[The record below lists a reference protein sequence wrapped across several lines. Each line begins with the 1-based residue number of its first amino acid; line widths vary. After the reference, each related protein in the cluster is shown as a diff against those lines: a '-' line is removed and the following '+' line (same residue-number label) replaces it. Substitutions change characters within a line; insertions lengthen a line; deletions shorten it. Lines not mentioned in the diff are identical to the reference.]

1 MEPRSRAPLVCI
13 FLRGGMDGLMAATP
27 YTDPALP
34 QLRPKLMLPPPGSD
48 SERALLRLDDR
59 FGLHPSFA
67 PLLPFFQ
74 EGRLA
79 IVHGVGSPE
88 RTRSHFDQQEYLE
101 TGTPGVKGT
110 RSGWLNRALA
120 MMPAGNGSPFR
131 AIAMGPTLPRAL
143 YGDET
148 ALALSDLAT
157 FGLSRSGQHEAVH
170 RGLEERYRR
179 ASNDVLRR
187 VSVES
192 FAADA
197 RISLFERDSGRP
209 GSEAG
214 YPPHCP
220 IGERLRH
227 VARMIKADI
236 GVKIAWVDYATADW
250 DTHANQH
257 GALGAFSRHA
267 EGLGRSLAA
276 FYADLGDRQDDVVVL
291 TMTEFGRTVAQNGS
305 CGTDHGRASC
315 FFVMGRT
322 VQGGRVYGT
331 VPALTPDGLE
341 EGRDLPVTTDF
352 RAVFTEVAAQHLG
365 ITDQGGLFPG
375 WSGFRLPLFRTEDRS
390 HRGQQASGFPSD
402 LQVVDRALL

>member
-1 MEPRSRAPLVCI
+1 MEKRSRTTLVCI
-13 FLRGGMDGLMAATP
+13 FLRGGMDGLMAVTP

-34 QLRPKLMLPPPGSD
+34 QLRPKLMLPPPGSN

-74 EGRLA
+74 EGRMA

-88 RTRSHFDQQEYLE
+88 GTRSHFDQQEYIE

-120 MMPAGNGSPFR
+120 SNGQGERSPFR
-131 AIAMGPTLPRAL
+131 AIAMGLTLPRAL

-148 ALALSDLAT
+148 ALAISDLAT
-157 FGLSRSGQHEAVH
+157 FGLRRSGQHEAVYH
-170 RGLEERYRR
+170 RLEEQYRSL
-179 ASNDVLRR
+179 SNDVLRR

-192 FAADA
+192 FAAEAMVGICKGDA
-197 RISLFERDSGRP
+197 GRSA
-209 GSEAG
+209 SESG
-214 YPPHCP
+214 YPPCP
-220 IGERLRH
+220 IGTRLH
-227 VARMIKADI
+227 QVAGMIKADI

-257 GALGAFSRHA
+257 GVRGAFSRYA
-267 EGLGRSLAA
+267 GDLSQSLAA
-276 FYADLGDRQDDVVVL
+276 FYADLGDRRDDAVVM

-315 FFVMGRT
+315 FFIIGRM
-322 VQGGRVYGT
+322 VQGGRVYGD
-331 VPALTPDGLE
+331 VPTLSPDDLE
-341 EGRDLPVTTDF
+341 DGRDLPVTTDF
-352 RAVFTEVAAQHLG
+352 RAVFAEVAAQQLG
-365 ITDQGGLFPG
+365 VSDAKMLFPG
-375 WSGFRLPLFRTEDRS
+375 WTGLRMRLFKRD
-390 HRGQQASGFPSD
+390 
-402 LQVVDRALL
+402 

>member
-1 MEPRSRAPLVCI
+1 MEPRSRATLVCI
-13 FLRGGMDGLMAATP
+13 FLRGGMDGLMAVMP
-27 YTDPALP
+27 YTDPALS
-34 QLRPKLMLPPPGSD
+34 QLRPKLILPPPGSD

-74 EGRLA
+74 DGRLA
-79 IVHGVGSPE
+79 IVHGVGSPD

-120 MMPAGNGSPFR
+120 LMPTRDRSPFR

-148 ALALSDLAT
+148 ALAISDLAT
-157 FGLSRSGQHEAVH
+157 FGLSRSGQHEAV
-170 RGLEERYRR
+170 RRELEGRYQH
-179 ASNDVLRR
+179 ASDDVLRR
-187 VSVES
+187 VSIES

-197 RISLFERDSGRP
+197 MTSMFERDVSRSRVG
-209 GSEAG
+209 AN
-214 YPPHCP
+214 YPPRCP
-220 IGERLRH
+220 VGDRLRQ
-227 VARMIKADI
+227 VAKLIKADI
-236 GVKIAWVDYATADW
+236 GVRIAWVDYATADW

-257 GALGAFSRHA
+257 GSLSAFSRHA
-267 EGLGRSLAA
+267 DGLARSLAA

-315 FFVMGRT
+315 FFVIGRM
-322 VQGGRVYGT
+322 VQGGQVYGT
-331 VPALTPDGLE
+331 VPALAPDHLE

-352 RAVFTEVAAQHLG
+352 RAVFAEVAMQHLG
-365 ITDQGGLFPG
+365 VTDQTALFPG
-375 WSGFRLPLFRTEDRS
+375 WRGARLPVFGNDDGPQRDPATLHLRS
-390 HRGQQASGFPSD
+390 EVQATGHGH
-402 LQVVDRALL
+402 L